1 MSAVVVYVDEADVPA
16 VGSRDVYVVYVD
28 VHGLAPD
35 KLGEG
40 AGCLGAS
47 VLVGLGAGDVR
58 EPYRWVVW
66 YLEGVPVP
74 DVGGLR
80 DYLVFYSHP
89 GIGFSEHVLG
99 ES

>member
-1 MSAVVVYVDEADVPA
+1 MGAVVVYVDEADVPA
-16 VGSRDVYVVYVD
+16 VRSCNVHVVYVD

-35 KLGEG
+35 KLGED
-40 AGCLGAS
+40 AGCLRAS

-58 EPYRWVVW
+58 EPYGWVVW

-80 DYLVFYSHP
+80 DYLVFYSHQ
-89 GIGFSEHVLG
+89 GIGFSKHVLG
-99 ES
+99 ER